1 MGHSVS
7 VSRPRFFATR
17 SSSGWASQTSGRPRR
32 PRRYSFTI
40 DSRISRY
47 SMRPGRGSPPTP
59 QLDCGPFRTL
69 DIPARL
75 PCPPPHAR
83 RWDIGEAGRAST
95 PHQPEHERRW
105 SEQQH
110 VADQRPC
117 TEKGPEEEACVPE
130 HVHDDERPQSP
141 LSPLHAHAGKRPG
154 ENGKNSPAV
163 VGGTRSGRGPRR
175 QWRPQD
181 AGRAARDAEP
191 GTPGIPPP
199 RDVNEVRF
207 HRSHQR
213 SGATPHGSRYQA
225 ADDSMP
231 GVPGPVA
238 SPTPA
243 QPGIQLTS
251 GLATTDSVSR
261 HIA

>member
-117 TEKGPEEEACVPE
+117 IEKGPEEEACVPE

-163 VGGTRSGRGPRR
+163 VQVVRDPDEDRDDNGGRRTQAVLLEAPDEEAEERGPIPPVPPAQRRHSPRVPIPGGRR
-175 QWRPQD
+175 QHARR
-181 AGRAARDAEP
+181 AGACRITHARATWHPANFWLGHDR
-191 GTPGIPPP
+191 
-199 RDVNEVRF
+199 
-207 HRSHQR
+207 QC
-213 SGATPHGSRYQA
+213 Q
-225 ADDSMP
+225 
-231 GVPGPVA
+231 
-238 SPTPA
+238 PTYR
-243 QPGIQLTS
+243 IDMST
-251 GLATTDSVSR
+251 
-261 HIA
+261 